1 MLKCESIRSEFSA
14 YIDREMPLWKIQ
26 LIKRHL
32 GQCSNCALEFM
43 QIRQTNDVLH
53 RLDRVKTSDDFVSE
67 VMRRASE
74 ASASEKLRTSLIH
87 RIWQK
92 FESTM
97 AWNPSNSVLKRAP
110 SFTFAATFALLLI
123 LGTFATVYYP
133 HGTRWFSEDAQLV
146 VQSPVEDSTLVW
158 IDIISASP
166 PKRYLSV
173 NQRPLPQPRSN
184 TSNQH
189 TDSRQL

>member
-1 MLKCESIRSEFSA
+1 MLKCEGIQSEISA

-32 GQCSNCALEFM
+32 GQCSTCAHEVM
-43 QIRQTNDVLH
+43 RIGQTNEVLH
-53 RLDRVKTSDDFVSE
+53 RLDLVNTSGDFVSD

-74 ASASEKLRTSLIH
+74 VCASEKLRTSLIH

-97 AWNPSNSVLKRAP
+97 AWNPRYGVFKRAP
-110 SFTFAATFALLLI
+110 SFTFAAAFALLLI
-123 LGTFATVYYP
+123 LGTFATVYNP
-133 HGTRWFSEDAQLV
+133 RGTHFSSDNAQLV
-146 VQSPVEDSTLVW
+146 VQSPVDDSTLVW
-158 IDIISASP
+158 IDVISANP

-173 NQRPLPQPRSN
+173 NRQSTLQPGTN
-184 TSNQH
+184 TSNQRS
-189 TDSRQL
+189 DSRRL

>member
-32 GQCSNCALEFM
+32 GQCSTCALEFM
-43 QIRQTNDVLH
+43 QIRQTNEVLH

-74 ASASEKLRTSLIH
+74 ASASEKLRTSLAR

-92 FESTM
+92 FESAM

-110 SFTFAATFALLLI
+110 SFTFAATFATLLI

-133 HGTRWFSEDAQLV
+133 HGTRWFSEDAHLV

-173 NQRPLPQPRSN
+173 NQRSLPQPRPN